1 MATNATILDEAGRT
15 LYEDDAPRTR
25 VLARRLFAFILD
37 AFLASLIADAVARPL
52 TPLHLNIG
60 PLGSFGYASGSG
72 SALQLLFGKPVAPF
86 WPLVVPI
93 VVAYFIVCEAAFGLT
108 PGKGLAGL
116 RVTRV
121 DGARAGFWPVVVRNL
136 LRPIE
141 AWDSTV
147 WLGGIV
153 ILLSSRR
160 QRIGDHLAG
169 TVVADV
175 RSVPASYLSR
185 DAARR
190 RALWCALGIPLAYAV
205 TILLAYINPMAVV
218 ADRAWTE
225 KTPTVNSSDLTA
237 LLPANA
243 TVTNR
248 WSVRGPYRQGVFGD
262 FLTYKVRY
270 EVLDRRATRIAPG
283 PHLLCDRAPK
293 VGQFLQ
299 WVAGRLGTVRPEHE
313 LPRVDAAHNR
323 LGLAPVAIARR
334 PPEKQNPCAND

>member
-1 MATNATILDEAGRT
+1 
-15 LYEDDAPRTR
+15 
-25 VLARRLFAFILD
+25 
-37 AFLASLIADAVARPL
+37 
-52 TPLHLNIG
+52 
-60 PLGSFGYASGSG
+60 
-72 SALQLLFGKPVAPF
+72 VAPF

-190 RALWCALGIPLAYAV
+190 RALWCALGIPLAYAA
-205 TILLAYINPMAVV
+205 TILLAYVNPMAVV
-218 ADRAWTE
+218 ADRAWTG
-225 KTPTVNSSDLTA
+225 KTPSVNSSDLTA
-237 LLPANA
+237 LLPQTA
-243 TVTNR
+243 TVTDR
-248 WSVRGPYRQGVFGD
+248 WSVSGPYRQGMLGG

-270 EVLDRRATRIAPG
+270 EVLTGGLHGSRQGHTCYATARLKWANSYSGWLEGWAPYD
-283 PHLLCDRAPK
+283 LNTSC
-293 VGQFLQ
+293 
-299 WVAGRLGTVRPEHE
+299 LGSTLHTT
-313 LPRVDAAHNR
+313 A
-323 LGLAPVAIARR
+323 
-334 PPEKQNPCAND
+334 

>member
-185 DAARR
+185 GVARR
-190 RALWCALGIPLAYAV
+190 RALWCAVGIPLAYVA
-205 TILLAYINPMAVV
+205 TLLLAYVSPVAVV
-218 ADRAWTE
+218 ADHAWTG
-225 KTPTVNSSDLTA
+225 KTPAVNSSDLTA
-237 LLPANA
+237 LLPATA
-243 TVTNR
+243 TVTDR
-248 WSVRGPYRQGVFGD
+248 WSVSGPYRQGMLGG

-270 EVLDRRATRIAPG
+270 EVLTGGLHGSRQGHTCYATARLKWANSYSGWLEGWAPYD
-283 PHLLCDRAPK
+283 LNTSC
-293 VGQFLQ
+293 
-299 WVAGRLGTVRPEHE
+299 LGSTLHTT
-313 LPRVDAAHNR
+313 A
-323 LGLAPVAIARR
+323 
-334 PPEKQNPCAND
+334 